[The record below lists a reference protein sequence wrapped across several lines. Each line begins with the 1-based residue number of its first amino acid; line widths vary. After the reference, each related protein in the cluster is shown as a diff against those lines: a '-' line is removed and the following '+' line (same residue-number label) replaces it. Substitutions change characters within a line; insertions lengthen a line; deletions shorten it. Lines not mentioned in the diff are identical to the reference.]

1 MEDAPT
7 LMKLPKSECLDIWI
21 QKQRRKW
28 PKTWKNIEE
37 PVISLERNLYGHS
50 TAGLQGREREFEK
63 VLLENLCKK
72 APTWECLFVHRQQS
86 LSLSVYVDDIKMAG
100 KKHNLAPM
108 RNILMKHVDLEKAT
122 TLLDQ
127 EWLGCANANVNRTQI
142 SSTSAEMFGSRI
154 FARATEKLLVSENV
168 VETLLRGPTKWTDM
182 RRNAWNGTANWQTK
196 ASCS

>member
-1 MEDAPT
+1 M
-7 LMKLPKSECLDIWI
+7 
-21 QKQRRKW
+21 
-28 PKTWKNIEE
+28 
-37 PVISLERNLYGHS
+37 
-50 TAGLQGREREFEK
+50 
-63 VLLENLCKK
+63 
-72 APTWECLFVHRQQS
+72 HRQQS
-86 LSLSVYVDDIKMAG
+86 LSLSVYVDDFKMAG

-108 RNILMKHVDLEKAT
+108 RNRLMKHVDLEKAT

-154 FARATEKLLVSENV
+154 FARATEKLPVSQDV